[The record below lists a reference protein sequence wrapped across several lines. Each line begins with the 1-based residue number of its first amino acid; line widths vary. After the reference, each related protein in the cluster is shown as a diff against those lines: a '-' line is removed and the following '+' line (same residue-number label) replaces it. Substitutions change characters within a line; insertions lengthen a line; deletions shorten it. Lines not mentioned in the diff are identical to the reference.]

1 MFFMATKLLNVIVK
15 AARAHPGETVCIPHT
30 TASDLESF
38 CWVIMY
44 VVYRRTIDDSGLQA
58 ENSTAHAEITHE
70 FARIFSATS
79 IEGLAQSRRRRLS
92 YGQGLGCYW
101 GELGIEKLLE
111 HMEHHCPP
119 LAGLL
124 LAVWRALW
132 ECASSDAGSK
142 KKIPEERLQREKTQ
156 LAFLE
161 EHGLPVEY
169 TQRSKK
175 PAIPTMVHR
184 RLCLH
189 IILMLRELNQ
199 DS

>member
-15 AARAHPGETVCIPHT
+15 TATAHPGETVCIPHT

-70 FARIFSATS
+70 FARLFSATS

-92 YGQGLGCYW
+92 YGQGCYW
-101 GELGIEKLLE
+101 GELGMEKLLE
-111 HMEHHCPP
+111 HMEQQCEP

-132 ECASSDAGSK
+132 ESASSDAGSK